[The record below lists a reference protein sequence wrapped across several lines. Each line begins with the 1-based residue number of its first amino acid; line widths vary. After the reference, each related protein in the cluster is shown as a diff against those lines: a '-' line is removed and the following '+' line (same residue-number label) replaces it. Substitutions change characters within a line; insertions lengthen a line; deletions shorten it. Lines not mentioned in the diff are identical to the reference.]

1 MNGSE
6 RDAVTGAFGFTG
18 KYIARRLLESGRAVL
33 ALTSRRGPD
42 PFGGRIQVAPLEFD
56 KSRLAGVL
64 RGVSVVY
71 NTYWVRF
78 PRGEVTYESAVR
90 NTRILL
96 EACREAGVR
105 RIVHISIT
113 NPSEDSPFAYFR
125 GKAAVERSIRS
136 SGLSYAI
143 LRPAVIFG
151 PEGILINNIAW
162 FLRRF
167 PLFLIPG
174 DGRYP
179 VQPVFVE
186 DLADLA
192 VRSAE
197 APENVVMD
205 AVGPE
210 TFAFEDLVR
219 LIAEC
224 IGRPARLLHA
234 SPLAAWGTIKLL
246 GALVGDVVLTHEE
259 IRALMAGLLRSYG
272 APTAGTRLSEW
283 LSRQAPELGREYA
296 SELARHYKR

>member
-1 MNGSE
+1 MSGSE
-6 RDAVTGAFGFTG
+6 LVAVTGAFGFTG

-33 ALTSRRGPD
+33 TLTGRRGPD
-42 PFGGRIQVAPLEFD
+42 PFGGRIAVAPLAFD
-56 KSRLAGVL
+56 KPRLAAAL
-64 RGVSVVY
+64 RGASVLY

-78 PRGEVTYESAVR
+78 PRGRVTYESAVR
-90 NTRILL
+90 NIRILL

-113 NPSEDSPFAYFR
+113 NPSENSPFAYFR
-125 GKAAVERSIRS
+125 GKAAVERSIAS

-151 PEGILINNIAW
+151 PEGILVNNIAW

-167 PLFLIPG
+167 PLFVIPG

-192 VRSAE
+192 VRCAE

-219 LIAEC
+219 RIAAS
-224 IGRPARLLHA
+224 IGQPARLVHA
-234 SPLAAWGTIKLL
+234 PPLAAWAILKLL
-246 GALVGDVVLTHEE
+246 GVAVRDVVLTYEE
-259 IRALMAGLLRSYG
+259 IRALMAGLLRSCG
-272 APTAGTRLSEW
+272 APTGGTRLSEW